1 MRALTTHT
9 VFIAKSIAK
18 SRVKYDSNFQIFV
31 GPFLNFEEMV
41 PTGHGD
47 PRLFWQKGLF
57 KSRTHVIA
65 S

>member
-18 SRVKYDSNFQIFV
+18 SRAKYDSNFQIFV

-41 PTGHGD
+41 PTGYGH
-47 PRLFWQKGLF
+47 PSLFGRKGFL
-57 KSRTHVIA
+57 KVEHM
-65 S
+65 